1 MALTIWTNAKFDP
14 AVTQLLHDGT
24 RAHRLV
30 TAPTA
35 SASVLTA
42 GQTDTALASADI
54 AFGQPDPADCLR
66 YANVKWV
73 EVSTAGY
80 TRYDT
85 PEFLEGLRARGATFT
100 NASAVFADPCAQH
113 VLAMMLAFGRQLLP
127 SHRDQITDRSW
138 HYAERRYD
146 SRLLTGQTAVLL
158 GFGAIGRRL
167 ATLLAP
173 FGMTLYALR
182 RQTHSE
188 PGVRI
193 VPETE
198 LTRVLPLADHVIN
211 ILPANPATEL
221 YVNARRLACCRP
233 TAKFYNVGRGS
244 TVDQPALAEA
254 LRSGKLAAAYL
265 DVTEPEPLPPEH
277 ELWTTP
283 NCYITPHTAGGRHDQ
298 DETIVRHFLAN
309 LAAFERG
316 ERGAMTD
323 RVV

>member
-1 MALTIWTNAKFDP
+1 MALTIWTNTKFDP

-30 TAPTA
+30 TSAAA
-35 SASVLTA
+35 STSVLVA
-42 GQTDTALASADI
+42 GQTDPALASADI
-54 AFGQPDPADCLR
+54 AFGQPDPVDCLR
-66 YANVKWV
+66 YPNIKWV

-85 PEFLEGLRARGATFT
+85 PEFLETFRTRGSAFT

-113 VLAMMLAFGRQLLP
+113 VLAMMLSLGRQLLP
-127 SHRDQITDRSW
+127 SHRDQLTDRSW
-138 HYAERRYD
+138 HYEERRYH
-146 SRLLTGQTAVLL
+146 SRLLTGQSVLML
-158 GFGAIGRRL
+158 GYGAIGRRL
-167 ATLLAP
+167 TELLAP

-182 RQTHSE
+182 RQTRSE
-188 PGVRI
+188 TGVRI

-198 LTRVLPLADHVIN
+198 LTRVLPLVDHIVN
-211 ILPANPATEL
+211 ILPANPATAG

-233 TAKFYNVGRGS
+233 TAKFYNVGRGT

-254 LRSGKLAAAYL
+254 LRSKKIAAAYL
-265 DVTEPEPLPPEH
+265 DVMDPEPLPPAH
-277 ELWTTP
+277 ELWSTP

-298 DETIVRHFLAN
+298 DETIVRHFLQN
-309 LAAFERG
+309 LAAYESG
-316 ERGAMTD
+316 GAMTD

>member
-1 MALTIWTNAKFDP
+1 MSLTIWTNGKFNP
-14 AVTQLLHDGT
+14 AATQLLHEGT
-24 RAHRLV
+24 RAHRLI
-30 TAPTA
+30 TAANA
-35 SASVLTA
+35 STSVLAA
-42 GQTDTALASADI
+42 GAPDPALATADI

-66 YANVKWV
+66 QSRLKWV

-85 PEFLEGLRARGATFT
+85 PEFLEGFRARGAAFT
-100 NASAVFADPCAQH
+100 NASGVFADPCAQH
-113 VLAMMLAFGRQLLP
+113 VMAMMLAFGRQLLP
-127 SHRDQITDRSW
+127 SHRDQLTDRSW
-138 HYAERRYD
+138 HYEERRYH
-146 SRLLTGQTAVLL
+146 SRLLTGQTVLL
-158 GFGAIGRRL
+158 LGYGAIGRRL
-167 ATLLAP
+167 TELLAP

-182 RQTHSE
+182 RQTRSE
-188 PGVRI
+188 TGVRI

-198 LTRVLPLADHVIN
+198 LTRVLPLADHIIN
-211 ILPANPATEL
+211 ILPANPATNL
-221 YVNARRLACCRP
+221 YVNARRLACCKP

-254 LRSGKLAAAYL
+254 LRTGKIASAYL

-277 ELWTTP
+277 ELWSTP

-309 LAAFERG
+309 LEAFENG
-316 ERGAMTD
+316 GAMTD

>member
-1 MALTIWTNAKFDP
+1 MSLTIWTNGKFNP
-14 AVTQLLHDGT
+14 AATQLLHEGT

-35 SASVLTA
+35 STSVLAA
-42 GQTDTALASADI
+42 GEPDPALATADI

-66 YANVKWV
+66 QSRLKWV

-85 PEFLEGLRARGATFT
+85 PEFLEGFRTRGAAFT
-100 NASAVFADPCAQH
+100 NASGVFADPCAQH
-113 VLAMMLAFGRQLLP
+113 VMAMMLAFGRQLLP
-127 SHRDQITDRSW
+127 SHRDQLTDRSW
-138 HYAERRYD
+138 HYEERRYH
-146 SRLLTGQTAVLL
+146 SRLLTGQTVLL
-158 GFGAIGRRL
+158 LGYGAIGRRL
-167 ATLLAP
+167 TELLAP

-182 RQTHSE
+182 RQTRSE
-188 PGVRI
+188 TGVRI

-198 LTRVLPLADHVIN
+198 LTRVLPLADHIVN
-211 ILPANPATEL
+211 ILPANPATNL
-221 YVNARRLACCRP
+221 YVNSRRLACCKP

-254 LRSGKLAAAYL
+254 LRTGKIASAYL

-277 ELWTTP
+277 ELWSTP

-309 LAAFERG
+309 LAAFESG
-316 ERGAMTD
+316 GAMTD

>member
-1 MALTIWTNAKFDP
+1 MALTIWTNTKFDP

-30 TAPTA
+30 TSAAA
-35 SASVLTA
+35 STSVLVA
-42 GQTDTALASADI
+42 GQTDPALASADI
-54 AFGQPDPADCLR
+54 AFGQPDPVDCLR
-66 YANVKWV
+66 YPNIKWV

-85 PEFLEGLRARGATFT
+85 PEFLETFRSRGSAFT
-100 NASAVFADPCAQH
+100 NASAVFADPGAQH
-113 VLAMMLAFGRQLLP
+113 VLAMMLSLGRQLLP
-127 SHRDQITDRSW
+127 SHRDQLTDQSW
-138 HYAERRYD
+138 HYEERRYH
-146 SRLLTGQTAVLL
+146 SRLLTGQSLL
-158 GFGAIGRRL
+158 MLGYGAIGRRL
-167 ATLLAP
+167 TELLAP

-182 RQTHSE
+182 RQTRSE
-188 PGVRI
+188 TGVRI

-198 LTRVLPLADHVIN
+198 LTRVLPLVDHIVN
-211 ILPANPATEL
+211 IPPANPATAG

-233 TAKFYNVGRGS
+233 TAKFYNVGRGT

-254 LRSGKLAAAYL
+254 LRSKKISAAYL
-265 DVTEPEPLPPEH
+265 DVMDPEPLPPAH

-298 DETIVRHFLAN
+298 DETIVRHFLQN
-309 LAAFERG
+309 LAAYESG
-316 ERGAMTD
+316 GAMTD

>member
-1 MALTIWTNAKFDP
+1 MSLTIWTNGKFNP
-14 AVTQLLHDGT
+14 AATQLLHEGT

-30 TAPTA
+30 TAATA
-35 SASVLTA
+35 STSVLAA
-42 GQTDTALASADI
+42 GEPDPALATADI

-66 YANVKWV
+66 QSRLKWV

-85 PEFLEGLRARGATFT
+85 PEFLEGFRTRGAAFT
-100 NASAVFADPCAQH
+100 NASGVFADPCAQH
-113 VLAMMLAFGRQLLP
+113 VMAMMLAFGRQLLP
-127 SHRDQITDRSW
+127 SHRDQLTDRSW
-138 HYAERRYD
+138 HYEERRYH
-146 SRLLTGQTAVLL
+146 SRLLTGQTVLL
-158 GFGAIGRRL
+158 LGYGAIGRRL
-167 ATLLAP
+167 TELLAP

-182 RQTHSE
+182 RQTRSE
-188 PGVRI
+188 TGVRI

-198 LTRVLPLADHVIN
+198 LTRVLPLADHIVN
-211 ILPANPATEL
+211 ILPANPATNL
-221 YVNARRLACCRP
+221 YVNSRRLACCKP

-254 LRSGKLAAAYL
+254 LRTGKIASAYL

-277 ELWTTP
+277 ELWSTP

-309 LAAFERG
+309 LAAFESG
-316 ERGAMTD
+316 GAMTD

>member
-1 MALTIWTNAKFDP
+1 MALTIWTNTKFDP

-30 TAPTA
+30 TSAAA
-35 SASVLTA
+35 STSVLVA
-42 GQTDTALASADI
+42 GQTDPALASADI
-54 AFGQPDPADCLR
+54 AFGQPDPVDCLR
-66 YANVKWV
+66 YPNIKWV

-85 PEFLEGLRARGATFT
+85 PEFLETFRSRGSAFT

-113 VLAMMLAFGRQLLP
+113 VLAMMLSLGRQLLP
-127 SHRDQITDRSW
+127 SHRDQLTDQSW
-138 HYAERRYD
+138 HYEERRYH
-146 SRLLTGQTAVLL
+146 SRLLTGQSLL
-158 GFGAIGRRL
+158 MLGYGAIGRRL
-167 ATLLAP
+167 TELLAP

-182 RQTHSE
+182 RQTRSE
-188 PGVRI
+188 TGVRI

-198 LTRVLPLADHVIN
+198 LTRVLPLVDHIVN
-211 ILPANPATEL
+211 ILPANPATAG

-233 TAKFYNVGRGS
+233 TAKFYNVGRGT
-244 TVDQPALAEA
+244 TVDQPALVEA
-254 LRSGKLAAAYL
+254 LRSKKISAAYL
-265 DVTEPEPLPPEH
+265 DVMDPEPLPPAH

-298 DETIVRHFLAN
+298 DETIVRHFLQN
-309 LAAFERG
+309 LAAYESG
-316 ERGAMTD
+316 GAMTD

>member
-1 MALTIWTNAKFDP
+1 MALTIWTNTKFDP

-30 TAPTA
+30 TSAAA
-35 SASVLTA
+35 STSVLVA
-42 GQTDTALASADI
+42 GQTDPALASADI
-54 AFGQPDPADCLR
+54 AFCQPDPVDCLR
-66 YANVKWV
+66 YPNIKWV

-85 PEFLEGLRARGATFT
+85 PEFLETFRSRGSAFT

-113 VLAMMLAFGRQLLP
+113 VLAMMLSLGRQLLP
-127 SHRDQITDRSW
+127 SHRDQLTDQSW
-138 HYAERRYD
+138 HYEERRYH
-146 SRLLTGQTAVLL
+146 SRLLTGQSLL
-158 GFGAIGRRL
+158 MLGYGAIGRRL
-167 ATLLAP
+167 TELLAP

-182 RQTHSE
+182 RQTRSE
-188 PGVRI
+188 TGVRI

-198 LTRVLPLADHVIN
+198 LTRVLPLVDHIVN
-211 ILPANPATEL
+211 ILPANPATAG

-233 TAKFYNVGRGS
+233 TAKFYNVGRGT

-254 LRSGKLAAAYL
+254 LRSKKISAAYL
-265 DVTEPEPLPPEH
+265 DVMDPEPLPPAH

-298 DETIVRHFLAN
+298 DETIVRHFLQN
-309 LAAFERG
+309 LAAYESG
-316 ERGAMTD
+316 GAMTD

>member
-1 MALTIWTNAKFDP
+1 MALTIWTNTKFDP

-30 TAPTA
+30 TSAAA
-35 SASVLTA
+35 STSVLVA
-42 GQTDTALASADI
+42 GQTDPALASADI
-54 AFGQPDPADCLR
+54 AFGQPDPVDCLR
-66 YANVKWV
+66 YPNIKWV

-85 PEFLEGLRARGATFT
+85 PEFLETFRSRGSAFT

-113 VLAMMLAFGRQLLP
+113 VLAMMLSLGRQLLP
-127 SHRDQITDRSW
+127 SHRDQLTDQSW
-138 HYAERRYD
+138 HYEERRYH
-146 SRLLTGQTAVLL
+146 SRLLTGQSVLML
-158 GFGAIGRRL
+158 GYGAIGRRL
-167 ATLLAP
+167 TELLAP

-182 RQTHSE
+182 RQTRSE
-188 PGVRI
+188 TGVRI

-198 LTRVLPLADHVIN
+198 LTRVLPLVDHIVN
-211 ILPANPATEL
+211 ILPANPATAG

-233 TAKFYNVGRGS
+233 TAKFYNVGRGT

-254 LRSGKLAAAYL
+254 LRSKKISAAYL
-265 DVTEPEPLPPEH
+265 DVMDPEPLPPAH

-298 DETIVRHFLAN
+298 DETIVRHFLQN
-309 LAAFERG
+309 LAAYESG
-316 ERGAMTD
+316 GAMTD

>member
-1 MALTIWTNAKFDP
+1 MALTIWTNTKFDP

-30 TAPTA
+30 TSAAPST
-35 SASVLTA
+35 SVLVA
-42 GQTDTALASADI
+42 GQTDPALASADI
-54 AFGQPDPADCLR
+54 AFGQPDPVDCLR
-66 YANVKWV
+66 YPNIKWV

-85 PEFLEGLRARGATFT
+85 PEFLETFRTRGSAFT

-113 VLAMMLAFGRQLLP
+113 VLAMMLSLGRQLLP
-127 SHRDQITDRSW
+127 SHRDQLTDQSW
-138 HYAERRYD
+138 HYEERRYH
-146 SRLLTGQTAVLL
+146 SRLLTGQSVLML
-158 GFGAIGRRL
+158 GYGAIGRRL
-167 ATLLAP
+167 TELLAP

-182 RQTHSE
+182 RQTRSE
-188 PGVRI
+188 TGVRI

-198 LTRVLPLADHVIN
+198 LTRVLPLVDHIVN
-211 ILPANPATEL
+211 ILPANPATAG

-233 TAKFYNVGRGS
+233 TAKFYNVGRGT

-254 LRSGKLAAAYL
+254 LRSKKISAAYL
-265 DVTEPEPLPPEH
+265 DVMDPEPLPPAH

-298 DETIVRHFLAN
+298 DETIVRHFLQN
-309 LAAFERG
+309 LAAYESG
-316 ERGAMTD
+316 GAMTD

>member
-1 MALTIWTNAKFDP
+1 MSLTIWTNGKFNP
-14 AVTQLLHDGT
+14 AATQLLHEGT

-30 TAPTA
+30 TAATA
-35 SASVLTA
+35 STSVLAA
-42 GQTDTALASADI
+42 GEPDPALATADI

-66 YANVKWV
+66 QSRLKWV

-85 PEFLEGLRARGATFT
+85 PEFLEGFRTRGAAFT
-100 NASAVFADPCAQH
+100 NASGVFADPCAQH
-113 VLAMMLAFGRQLLP
+113 VMAMMLAFGRQLLP
-127 SHRDQITDRSW
+127 SHRDQLADRSW
-138 HYAERRYD
+138 HYEERRYH
-146 SRLLTGQTAVLL
+146 SRLLTGQTVLL
-158 GFGAIGRRL
+158 LGYGAIGRRL
-167 ATLLAP
+167 TELLAP

-182 RQTHSE
+182 RQTRSE
-188 PGVRI
+188 TGVRI

-198 LTRVLPLADHVIN
+198 LTRVLPLADHIVN
-211 ILPANPATEL
+211 ILPANPATNL
-221 YVNARRLACCRP
+221 YVNSRRLACCKP

-254 LRSGKLAAAYL
+254 LRTGKIASAYL

-277 ELWTTP
+277 ELWSTP

-309 LAAFERG
+309 LAAFESG
-316 ERGAMTD
+316 GAMTD

>member
-1 MALTIWTNAKFDP
+1 MALTIWTNTKFDP

-30 TAPTA
+30 T
-35 SASVLTA
+35 S
-42 GQTDTALASADI
+42 DI
-54 AFGQPDPADCLR
+54 AFGQPDPVDCLR
-66 YANVKWV
+66 YPNIKWV

-85 PEFLEGLRARGATFT
+85 PEFLETFRSRGSAFT

-113 VLAMMLAFGRQLLP
+113 VLAMMLSLGRQLLP
-127 SHRDQITDRSW
+127 SHRDQLTDQSW
-138 HYAERRYD
+138 HYEERRYH
-146 SRLLTGQTAVLL
+146 SRLLTGQSLL
-158 GFGAIGRRL
+158 MLGYGAIGRRL
-167 ATLLAP
+167 TELLAP

-182 RQTHSE
+182 RQTRSE
-188 PGVRI
+188 TGVRI

-198 LTRVLPLADHVIN
+198 LTRVLPLVDHIVN
-211 ILPANPATEL
+211 ILPANPATAG

-233 TAKFYNVGRGS
+233 TAKFYNVGRGT

-254 LRSGKLAAAYL
+254 LRSKKISAAYL
-265 DVTEPEPLPPEH
+265 DVMDPEPLPPAH

-298 DETIVRHFLAN
+298 DETIVRHFLQN
-309 LAAFERG
+309 LAAYESG
-316 ERGAMTD
+316 GAMTD

>member
-1 MALTIWTNAKFDP
+1 MALTIWTNTKFDP

-30 TAPTA
+30 TSAAA
-35 SASVLTA
+35 STSVLVA
-42 GQTDTALASADI
+42 GQTDPALASADI
-54 AFGQPDPADCLR
+54 AFGQPDPVDCLR
-66 YANVKWV
+66 YPNIKWV

-85 PEFLEGLRARGATFT
+85 PEFLETFRTRGSAFT

-113 VLAMMLAFGRQLLP
+113 VLAMMLSLGRQLLP
-127 SHRDQITDRSW
+127 SHRDQLTDQSW
-138 HYAERRYD
+138 HYEERRYH
-146 SRLLTGQTAVLL
+146 SRLLTGQSVLML
-158 GFGAIGRRL
+158 GYGAIGRRL
-167 ATLLAP
+167 TELLAP

-182 RQTHSE
+182 RQTRSE
-188 PGVRI
+188 TGVRI

-198 LTRVLPLADHVIN
+198 LTRVLPLVDHIVN
-211 ILPANPATEL
+211 ILPANPATAG

-233 TAKFYNVGRGS
+233 TAKFYNVGRGT

-254 LRSGKLAAAYL
+254 LRSKKISAAYL
-265 DVTEPEPLPPEH
+265 DVMDPEPLPPAH

-298 DETIVRHFLAN
+298 DETIVRHFLQN
-309 LAAFERG
+309 LAAYESG
-316 ERGAMTD
+316 GAMTD

>member
-1 MALTIWTNAKFDP
+1 MSLTIWTNGKFEP
-14 AVTQLLHDGT
+14 AATRLLLEGT
-24 RAHRLV
+24 RAHRLI
-30 TAPTA
+30 TAATA
-35 SASVLTA
+35 STSVLAA
-42 GQTDTALASADI
+42 GAPDPALATADI

-66 YANVKWV
+66 QARLKWV

-85 PEFLEGLRARGATFT
+85 PEFLEGFRARGAAFT
-100 NASAVFADPCAQH
+100 NASGVFSDPCAQH
-113 VLAMMLAFGRQLLP
+113 VMAMMLAFGRQLLM
-127 SHRDQITDRSW
+127 SHRDQLTDRSW
-138 HYAERRYD
+138 HYEERRYH
-146 SRLLTGQTAVLL
+146 SRLLTGQTVLL
-158 GFGAIGRRL
+158 LGYGAIGRRL
-167 ATLLAP
+167 AELLAP
-173 FGMTLYALR
+173 FGLTLYALR
-182 RQTHSE
+182 RQTRSE
-188 PGVRI
+188 AGVRI

-198 LTRVLPLADHVIN
+198 LTRVLPLADHIVN
-211 ILPANPATEL
+211 ILPANAATNG
-221 YVNARRLACCRP
+221 YVNARRLACCKP

-254 LRSGKLAAAYL
+254 LRTGKIAAAYL

-309 LAAFERG
+309 LAAFESG
-316 ERGAMTD
+316 GAMTD

>member
-1 MALTIWTNAKFDP
+1 MSLTIWTNGKFNP
-14 AVTQLLHDGT
+14 AATQLLHEGT
-24 RAHRLV
+24 RAHRLI
-30 TAPTA
+30 TAANA
-35 SASVLTA
+35 STSVLAA
-42 GQTDTALASADI
+42 GAPDPALATADI

-66 YANVKWV
+66 QSRLKWV

-85 PEFLEGLRARGATFT
+85 PEFLEGFRARGAAFT
-100 NASAVFADPCAQH
+100 NASGVFADPCAQH
-113 VLAMMLAFGRQLLP
+113 VMAMMLAFGRQLLP
-127 SHRDQITDRSW
+127 SHRDQLTDRSW
-138 HYAERRYD
+138 HYEERRYH
-146 SRLLTGQTAVLL
+146 SRLLTGQTVLL
-158 GFGAIGRRL
+158 LGYGAIGRRL
-167 ATLLAP
+167 TELLAP

-182 RQTHSE
+182 RQTRSE
-188 PGVRI
+188 TGVRI

-198 LTRVLPLADHVIN
+198 LTRVLPLADHIIN
-211 ILPANPATEL
+211 ILPANPATNL
-221 YVNARRLACCRP
+221 YVNARRLACCKP

-254 LRSGKLAAAYL
+254 LRTGKIASAYL

-277 ELWTTP
+277 ELWSTP

-309 LAAFERG
+309 LAAFENG
-316 ERGAMTD
+316 GAMTD